1 MSKIQQSRF
10 KRSRSLG
17 VSLHGEAKDA
27 YNFKNYKPGQHGQD
41 VHRKISTYSIQLA
54 EKQKLRFVYDIRE
67 EQFRKIF
74 IKSSRQ
80 RGDTSNNLIAALEY
94 RLDAV
99 VYRANFASTFGK
111 VKQMISHKH
120 VMVNGKT
127 VNIRSYVLRDGD
139 IVSVSPKAKDL
150 DYVKASLAS
159 SDRKIPDYLQTVSPT
174 EIKVVRR
181 PAFSEVPYAFVVDPQ
196 LVVEWYSN
204 KIG

>member
-1 MSKIQQSRF
+1 MSKIKKSRF

-27 YNFKNYKPGQHGQD
+27 FNFKNYKPGQHGQD
-41 VHRKISTYSIQLA
+41 VHRKISTYSVQLA

-74 IKSSRQ
+74 IRSSRQ
-80 RGDTSNNLIAALEY
+80 KGDTSSNLIAFLEY

-120 VMVNGKT
+120 ILVNGKS
-127 VNIRSYVLRDGD
+127 VNIRSYVLKDGD
-139 IVSVSPKAKDL
+139 VVSVCPKAQNL
-150 DYVKASLAS
+150 DYVKIAVTNAE
-159 SDRKIPDYLQTVSPT
+159 RRIPDYLQLIDGNS
-174 EIKVVRR
+174 IKVVRK